1 MRHVFLSLV
10 LLTTFPLPAQAR
22 CHRIGQ
28 TKEVKVYRLITSKTY
43 EQKMFERASMK
54 LGLDQAVLS
63 NMRSGRDGGRSS
75 AADHGDGADA
85 GGGGG
90 NSKAANQLSKH
101 DIDQLLKY
109 GAYDIFKDDDEAAKK
124 FVEQD
129 IEDILLTRS
138 KVLVSKVDESIAE
151 HGAFSRVFFGGC
163 FRLCNFSCPIF
174 SCMVILI
181 SSFSFHCNSLSFLCH
196 SRRLNL

>member
-1 MRHVFLSLV
+1 LRHVFLSLV

-151 HGAFSRVFFGGC
+151 HGAFFPLLSSFFGV
-163 FRLCNFSCPIF
+163 SWPVQIF
-174 SCMVILI
+174 LPYR
-181 SSFSFHCNSLSFLCH
+181 H
-196 SRRLNL
+196 SHD

>member
-1 MRHVFLSLV
+1 MLSLSS
-10 LLTTFPLPAQAR
+10 PLPAQAR

-85 GGGGG
+85 GG

-151 HGAFSRVFFGGC
+151 HGACFRVILPFFGSYFG
-163 FRLCNFSCPIF
+163 
-174 SCMVILI
+174 
-181 SSFSFHCNSLSFLCH
+181 
-196 SRRLNL
+196 